1 MNGVW
6 ERVVM
11 SESRTPALRH
21 GQILTNEELLSPRR
35 GSESNQKAGQSLRW
49 GRTLEMK
56 PGSR

>member
-35 GSESNQKAGQSLRW
+35 GSESPKKAGQSLRW
-49 GRTLEMK
+49 GRT
-56 PGSR
+56 P